1 MLDVFRDR
9 IDLARYPLDQPFASE
24 LNVETI
30 EHPVTPESDEKI
42 SNFFKPIHTILL
54 EKYYFDYL
62 IEQGFGQLFK
72 KIGNEFWRIGDMRII
87 DHGLVNGIG
96 RNIQKF
102 SSELRKIQSG
112 YIYHYAF
119 IMILSLSLFLG
130 WIIYISIEKT

>member
-1 MLDVFRDR
+1 M
-9 IDLARYPLDQPFASE
+9 
-24 LNVETI
+24 
-30 EHPVTPESDEKI
+30 
-42 SNFFKPIHTILL
+42 
-54 EKYYFDYL
+54 
-62 IEQGFGQLFK
+62 EQGFGQLGR
-72 KIGNEFWRIGDMRII
+72 KIGNVFCRIGNIKII